1 MTGLINLTETQLEA
15 LRTIVWLVIAIV
27 AGTSAHRLMS
37 WILRRW
43 AERRKSAFL
52 AALIRR
58 TNRPAAYIVPLLAIL
73 AVVPN
78 IDIPPAWQATMVHF
92 TGLATIAAVAWT
104 IIAAIRL
111 WVDITLAR
119 HQIDAEDN
127 LLARQLGTR
136 VDILARVFITLVS
149 IVALGAMLMTF
160 PPIRAFGTTLLASAG
175 LAGVV
180 VGLAARPLFENL
192 FAGIQLA
199 LTQPIRLDDVV
210 IVEKQY
216 GRIEEIHA
224 TYVVVRLWDLRRM
237 VVPLT
242 YFINTPFENWTRR
255 TANLLGEVF
264 VFADWSVD
272 VDALRAELPRIVERT
287 PLWDKQVQ
295 VVHVT
300 DATERAVQI
309 RALVSARNSPELFDL
324 RCYVR
329 EALIAYL
336 RDHQPGALPRERQ
349 LLTELGDEDD
359 GEKSGEK
366 RDGAGNRGEKS
377 PPDGATARARVG
389 DGDVTPAADADVTT
403 RAHVVDGDVT
413 LPVKER

>member
-1 MTGLINLTETQLEA
+1 MTGLVNLTQTQLEA
-15 LRTIVWLVIAIV
+15 LRTIVWLAIAIV
-27 AGTSAHRLMS
+27 VGVAVHRLVY
-37 WILRRW
+37 WLVERW
-43 AERRKSAFL
+43 AERGHSAFL
-52 AALIRR
+52 AGLIRR
-58 TNRPAAYIVPLLAIL
+58 TCRPAAYILPLLAIL
-73 AVVPN
+73 AVIPN
-78 IDIPPAWQATMVHF
+78 IDIPPAWQATVVHF
-92 TGLATIAAVAWT
+92 TGLATIAAVAWS
-104 IIAAIRL
+104 IIASIRL
-111 WVDITLAR
+111 WADITLAR
-119 HQIDAEDN
+119 HRLDAEDN
-127 LLARQLGTR
+127 LVARQLGTR
-136 VDILARVFITLVS
+136 VDILARVIITLVS
-149 IVALGAMLMTF
+149 IVALGVMLMTF

-300 DATERAVQI
+300 DATERSVQI

-349 LLTELGDEDD
+349 VLLDNVGHGDNEHTREHGEPSSAHGATVATMQSAHVAD
-359 GEKSGEK
+359 GELN
-366 RDGAGNRGEKS
+366 A
-377 PPDGATARARVG
+377 
-389 DGDVTPAADADVTT
+389 PA
-403 RAHVVDGDVT
+403 
-413 LPVKER
+413 KER

>member
-1 MTGLINLTETQLEA
+1 MTGLVNLTETQLDA
-15 LRTIVWLVIAIV
+15 IRTIVWLVIAIG
-27 AGTSAHRLMS
+27 AGVGLHRLVY
-37 WILRRW
+37 WLFGRW
-43 AERRKSAFL
+43 AKARNSAIGT
-52 AALIRR
+52 ALIRR
-58 TNRPAAYIVPLLAIL
+58 TSRPAAYIVPLLAIL
-73 AVVPN
+73 AVIPN
-78 IDIPPAWQATMVHF
+78 IAIPPHWQATVVHL
-92 TGLATIAAVAWT
+92 TGLATIAAIAWT
-104 IIAAIRL
+104 LISTVRL
-111 WVDITLAR
+111 WADITLAR
-119 HQIDAEDN
+119 HRLDAEDN

-136 VDILARVFITLVS
+136 VDILARVVITLVL
-149 IVALGAMLMTF
+149 IVALGTMLMTF
-160 PPIRAFGTTLLASAG
+160 PTIRAFGTTLLASAG

-255 TANLLGEVF
+255 TANLMGEVF

-272 VDALRAELPRIVERT
+272 VDALRAELPRIVAQS

-295 VVHVT
+295 VLHVT

-309 RALVSARNSPELFDL
+309 RALVSARNSAELFDL

-329 EALIAYL
+329 EAMIAYL
-336 RDHQPGALPRERQ
+336 RDHQPNALPRERQ
-349 LLTELGDEDD
+349 LLSKAEGDEI
-359 GEKSGEK
+359 GEKSN
-366 RDGAGNRGEKS
+366 DGSTAGQPIR
-377 PPDGATARARVG
+377 T
-389 DGDVTPAADADVTT
+389 
-403 RAHVVDGDVT
+403 
-413 LPVKER
+413 VKEG